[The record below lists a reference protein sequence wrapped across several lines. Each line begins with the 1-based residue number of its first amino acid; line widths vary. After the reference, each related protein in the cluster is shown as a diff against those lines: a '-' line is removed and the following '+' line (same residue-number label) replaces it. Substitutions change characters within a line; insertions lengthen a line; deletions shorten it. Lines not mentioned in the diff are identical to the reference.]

1 MGMRLD
7 RKVADSY
14 GWGTGIGA
22 AVAERFACEGAKVV
36 ICGRRAEPLEK
47 VKQKVERAGG
57 QVMAVPCDSATE
69 AGVKHLFE
77 QALQA
82 FGTVDILVNDAG
94 HRPRPDGPPQA
105 AVAGRALPGAGPLV
119 TREIFRIVR
128 LLNEQEGIT
137 VLLVEQNARLALDIA
152 RRGYVLE
159 TGRVVLSDL
168 AENLRRNEEVRC
180 SYLGY

>member
-1 MGMRLD
+1 
-7 RKVADSY
+7 
-14 GWGTGIGA
+14 
-22 AVAERFACEGAKVV
+22 
-36 ICGRRAEPLEK
+36 
-47 VKQKVERAGG
+47 
-57 QVMAVPCDSATE
+57 
-69 AGVKHLFE
+69 
-77 QALQA
+77 
-82 FGTVDILVNDAG
+82 
-94 HRPRPDGPPQA
+94 
-105 AVAGRALPGAGPLV
+105 V